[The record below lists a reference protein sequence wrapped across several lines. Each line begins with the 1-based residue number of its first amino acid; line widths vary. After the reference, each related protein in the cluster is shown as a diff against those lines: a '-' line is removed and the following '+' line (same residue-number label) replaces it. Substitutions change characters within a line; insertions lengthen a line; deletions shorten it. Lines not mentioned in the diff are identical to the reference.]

1 MGKLCKYNCG
11 NQIEWSV
18 KDGFYANPDGS
29 KHDCRDQ
36 KKSTPPLAPK
46 STKTDSYYSGIRKVA
61 ELTLEEANKQLE
73 DKRWEIL
80 KISEKQSVSMQ
91 PASSGV
97 IPITATALIYILGM
111 RE

>member
-1 MGKLCKYNCG
+1 MAKLCNRYGCG
-11 NQIEWSV
+11 GQIEWDIN
-18 KDGFYANPDGS
+18 KGFYTNPDGS

-36 KKSTPPLAPK
+36 KKSPPPAPK

-80 KISEKQSVSMQ
+80 KVSEKQSVSMQ
-91 PASSGV
+91 PAATGV
-97 IPITATALIYILGM
+97 IPITATAIIYIVGM